1 MARPLRFIP
10 EGGALVEV
18 TTRTFQ
24 SRLLLTPKPLLNRI
38 IMGALARASHRYDVG
53 VVAMAFLSNHYHVL
67 LWADDARQ
75 LARFMTYFNSK
86 LAREI
91 GRLTGW
97 RQKIWSRRY
106 QAIVVSQEEEAQEA
120 RLAYVLAHGVKEQ
133 LVACIGDWPGVHAAP
148 ALLSGLALEGVWYD
162 RTKEYLS
169 KNKGKKSD
177 PDRFAETETLALVP
191 LPCWKHLSP
200 ESYRARIASLIQQI
214 EEEAAAQRQASGR
227 KVLGADAIQRQDPRT
242 EPNRTK
248 KSPAPRFHAIRK
260 WVRQEL
266 YQTYTLFVQAY
277 REAAERLRAGDRTAS
292 FPAGSFPPPLPFVG

>member
-1 MARPLRFIP
+1 M
-10 EGGALVEV
+10 EV
-18 TTRTFQ
+18 TTRTLQ

-38 IMGALARASHRYDVG
+38 IIGALARASHRYEVG
-53 VVAMAFLSNHYHVL
+53 VVAMAFVSNHYHLVL
-67 LWADDARQ
+67 WIGDARQ
-75 LARFMTYFNSK
+75 LARFMTHFNSK

-97 RQKIWSRRY
+97 KQKIWSRRY
-106 QAIVVSQEEEAQEA
+106 QAIVVSQEEEAQQA

-133 LVACIGDWPGVHAAP
+133 LVARVGDWPGVHSAA
-148 ALLSGLALEGVWYD
+148 ALLSGLPLEGVWYD

-169 KNKGKKSD
+169 KIKGKKSD
-177 PDRFAETETLALVP
+177 PDDFAEIETLPLVP
-191 LPCWKHLSP
+191 LPCWKDLSP

-214 EEEAAAQRQASGR
+214 EEDAAALREASGR
-227 KVLGADAIQRQDPRT
+227 QPLGADAIQRQDPRT

-260 WVRQEL
+260 RVRKEL
-266 YQTYTLFVQAY
+266 YQAYSLFVQAY
-277 REAAERLRAGDRTAS
+277 REAAERLSSGDRAVS